1 MKKITLL
8 FITLISAAA
17 MAQTPDDVFADFYAA
32 TGGKEKWEAI
42 GTYTLT
48 RSFVANAPTDYD
60 MEINVNTQT
69 ASISRKKTLMKRD
82 FFYVVKGNDGWLKI
96 PMGSMDKNVKYTV
109 KDLSEKEKATM
120 QQEVKDGLLAFVN
133 YKTKGFA
140 ATFDGEESINGK
152 PAQKVTLKR
161 SDITINYFFDKSSHL
176 LVKEIYTIAE
186 ETETWEHTTYS
197 TANNGLKFA
206 SASAYINSKDKKKIN
221 VTTKLVID
229 QPLNA
234 ALFSRE

>member
-8 FITLISAAA
+8 FITLFSAAA
-17 MAQTPDDVFADFYAA
+17 VAQSPDDVLADFYTA
-32 TGGKEKWEAI
+32 TGGQEKWETI
-42 GTYTLT
+42 GTYTLK

-60 MEINVNTQT
+60 MEINVNTKT

-82 FFYVVKGNDGWLKI
+82 FFYVVKGNEGWLKI

-133 YKTKGFA
+133 YKAKGFE

-176 LVKEIYTIAE
+176 LVKEIYTTAE

-197 TANNGLKFA
+197 TTTNGLKFA
-206 SASAYINSKDKKKIN
+206 SVSSYINSKDKKKIN

-229 QPLNA
+229 EQLNA
-234 ALFSRE
+234 ALFSKE